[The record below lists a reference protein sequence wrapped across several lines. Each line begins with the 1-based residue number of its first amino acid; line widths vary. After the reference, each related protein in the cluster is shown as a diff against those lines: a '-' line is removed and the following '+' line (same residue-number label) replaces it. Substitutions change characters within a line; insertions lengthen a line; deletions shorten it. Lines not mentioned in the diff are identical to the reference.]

1 MHEDLLLKQ
10 HLFNTSKS
18 GIESNLMA
26 LTTEA
31 TLALH
36 NALSNSDPR
45 TYREE
50 CARAKVALE
59 LLQVIGIKEY
69 AVKTMY
75 KHTNQDD
82 GLMNIV
88 D

>member
-1 MHEDLLLKQ
+1 MKIM
-10 HLFNTSKS
+10 S
-18 GIESNLMA
+18 
-26 LTTEA
+26 
-31 TLALH
+31 
-36 NALSNSDPR
+36 ALSNSDPR

-82 GLMNIV
+82 GLMSIV
-88 D
+88 DLAKISESYKREAELEDELLQQL